1 MGVGLGLAITKR
13 VIEDHEGN
21 IHVRS
26 RLAEGTTFTVS
37 LPVKT

>member
-1 MGVGLGLAITKR
+1 VGLGLAITKR
-13 VIEDHEGN
+13 VIEDHEGK